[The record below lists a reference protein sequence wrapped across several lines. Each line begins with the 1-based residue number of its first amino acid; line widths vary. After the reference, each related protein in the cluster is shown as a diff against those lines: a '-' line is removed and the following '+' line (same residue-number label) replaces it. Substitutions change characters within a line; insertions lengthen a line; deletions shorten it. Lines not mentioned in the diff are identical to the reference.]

1 MGVTQTKSCVI
12 LNSIKKK
19 IGGMNRRKEKR
30 NWVSYN
36 SVISQDWTRGFT
48 ISLSLKTSI
57 NSLLAAI
64 SNTNVQLL
72 RAELQITGVFLL
84 TFLWLFCYYS
94 LSFNYLGDLRWKRE
108 KSRAKMWENEHS
120 INWNVRV
127 ISGTHQMTDECS
139 RVLWLRLLLVVDW
152 LIAWNWVK
160 FRYYMQFNTTIVHYK
175 LPLLPSLIYLLLSV
189 CN

>member
-1 MGVTQTKSCVI
+1 
-12 LNSIKKK
+12 
-19 IGGMNRRKEKR
+19 MNRRKEKR
-30 NWVSYN
+30 NWHSYN
-36 SVISQDWTRGFT
+36 SVISRDWTRGFT

-72 RAELQITGVFLL
+72 REELQITGVFLL

-94 LSFNYLGDLRWKRE
+94 LSFNYLGDLRWRRE
-108 KSRAKMWENEHS
+108 KKVEQRCEKTNIQSTKTCEW
-120 INWNVRV
+120 W
-127 ISGTHQMTDECS
+127 SGTHQMTDECS
-139 RVLWLRLLLVVDW
+139 RVLWLRLLLVVDL